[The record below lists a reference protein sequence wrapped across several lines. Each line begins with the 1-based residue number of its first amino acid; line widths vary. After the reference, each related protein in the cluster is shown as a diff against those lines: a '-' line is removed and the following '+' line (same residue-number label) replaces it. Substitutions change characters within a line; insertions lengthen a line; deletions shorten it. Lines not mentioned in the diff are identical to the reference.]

1 MKISAEQAALVADLA
16 NLDLSPEQMKR
27 ITHDLEEILTHMET
41 LNRIDTTG
49 VEPMAQVLFDAAES
63 PLLRPDEPRPG
74 IGVEGALANAPLAGS
89 GYFKV
94 PKVIE
99 R

>member
-1 MKISAEQAALVADLA
+1 MKISPEQAAMVADLA
-16 NLDLSPEQMKR
+16 NLDLTPEEMQR

-41 LNRIDTTG
+41 LNRADTTG
-49 VEPMAQVLFDAAES
+49 VEPMAQVLFDAAAS
-63 PLLRPDEPRPG
+63 PLLRADEPRPG
-74 IGVEGALANAPLAGS
+74 IGVEGALLNAPLSGAGH
-89 GYFKV
+89 FKV